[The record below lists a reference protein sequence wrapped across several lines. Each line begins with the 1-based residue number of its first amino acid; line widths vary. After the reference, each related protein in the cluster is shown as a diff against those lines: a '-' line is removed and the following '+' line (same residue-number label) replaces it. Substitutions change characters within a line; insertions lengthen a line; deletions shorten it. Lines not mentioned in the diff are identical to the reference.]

1 MYNEEIVMDT
11 LHLLIVFAAGVVGG
25 SFGTLVGGG
34 GLITIPTLM
43 LLGLPPH
50 TAIGTNRMGVSG
62 MAIAGWYGFNKKG
75 MINYQIA
82 FTMAI
87 PALFGP
93 ILGAHLVL
101 KIDEEMLR
109 RVIAVIT
116 ILIMV
121 FILSQPKIG
130 IQKAPHTIRKHEYV
144 IGAVLSL
151 FIFMYSGFYGAGA
164 GTFLTYV
171 LILLFGQTFLESA
184 ATRKIAQVIS
194 TVVATIVFA
203 LSGVVSYPVGAT
215 LFAGSFTGSYVG
227 THFSDR
233 IGDVWIKR
241 LFFVIV
247 LIMAIKLLA

>member
-1 MYNEEIVMDT
+1 MDT
-11 LHLLIVFAAGVVGG
+11 LHLLIVFPAGVVGG

-75 MINYQIA
+75 MINYRIA
-82 FTMAI
+82 CTMAI

-101 KIDEEMLR
+101 RINEEVLR
-109 RVIAVIT
+109 QVVAVIT
-116 ILIMV
+116 ILILV
-121 FILSQPKIG
+121 FIISRPKMG
-130 IQKAPHTIRKHEYV
+130 IQKVNDTIRKHEYLM
-144 IGAVLSL
+144 GAVLSL

-171 LILLFGQTFLESA
+171 LILLFGQAFLESA
-184 ATRKIAQVIS
+184 ATRKIAQLIS
-194 TVVATIVFA
+194 TGVATIVFA
-203 LSGVVSYPVGAT
+203 LSGVVSYPAGAT

-241 LFFVIV
+241 LFFVFI
-247 LIMAIKLLA
+247 LTMAIKLLA